1 MKTAEQLMETN
12 PDSAL
17 HILQHLH
24 PDITMNDADRALY
37 GILYFKA
44 LENNKL
50 SLQPDSLINFSLDY
64 YQKENNHERLA
75 TCYFYKGRIYKNA
88 QRYDEATILYLKALD
103 NLKNK
108 TNYILLGK
116 IYADMGDIC
125 SIQMDYKESREK
137 YRISIDCFNRAGKK
151 LDACYRV
158 LDIGRSYRLSKDYKT
173 AQKYYLQALIQ
184 SEDSIFLGIVL
195 QEMGINYYWAKRY
208 DSAQYYLRKSIH
220 FPYKGTN
227 YSIRYYHLAD
237 LFFDIAQY
245 DSAYRYASI
254 ALKYPANFV
263 TQRECYRIL
272 ANTEYRKGDFK
283 QMAYFM
289 TLFQSCSDSVRK
301 VESQTKTTV
310 LEGIHQT
317 SETISKTKQYLLV
330 LCWIIPFIVLLSFF
344 IVFRLRKVSKGKEQK
359 LEQVENKLI
368 QKQNTLKKNLIQKI
382 EDTKA
387 LQAST
392 NKKTPLAQRDIL
404 DKELYNNSLHLN
416 EWEKF
421 VNLMNL
427 AFNNIIS
434 VLESNYPEITK
445 KEITY
450 CCLSLL
456 EVHST
461 EIALLLECKQDSL
474 YKLKSRLAQKMNLK
488 STKALDL
495 LLEKIAEGK

>member
-1 MKTAEQLMETN
+1 
-12 PDSAL
+12 
-17 HILQHLH
+17 
-24 PDITMNDADRALY
+24 
-37 GILYFKA
+37 
-44 LENNKL
+44 
-50 SLQPDSLINFSLDY
+50 
-64 YQKENNHERLA
+64 
-75 TCYFYKGRIYKNA
+75 
-88 QRYDEATILYLKALD
+88 
-103 NLKNK
+103 
-108 TNYILLGK
+108 
-116 IYADMGDIC
+116 
-125 SIQMDYKESREK
+125 
-137 YRISIDCFNRAGKK
+137 
-151 LDACYRV
+151 
-158 LDIGRSYRLSKDYKT
+158 
-173 AQKYYLQALIQ
+173 
-184 SEDSIFLGIVL
+184 
-195 QEMGINYYWAKRY
+195 
-208 DSAQYYLRKSIH
+208 
-220 FPYKGTN
+220 
-227 YSIRYYHLAD
+227 
-237 LFFDIAQY
+237 
-245 DSAYRYASI
+245 
-254 ALKYPANFV
+254 
-263 TQRECYRIL
+263 
-272 ANTEYRKGDFK
+272 
-283 QMAYFM
+283 
-289 TLFQSCSDSVRK
+289 
-301 VESQTKTTV
+301 